1 MDGATPVINVEIT
14 KDQESRLRT
23 MPLSELAQ
31 IFGFSTE
38 VIKMM
43 GRDSF
48 LATVSYT
55 VKEEAQ

>member
-1 MDGATPVINVEIT
+1 MEGATPVINVQIT
-14 KDQESRLRT
+14 KEQADRLRT

-31 IFGFSTE
+31 IFGFSSE

-55 VKEEAQ
+55 VKEEAP